1 MIAECV
7 LEMVWKEVVVA
18 YFEMISRI
26 CLQKNEEK
34 YRSLK
39 YETADFWAE
48 V

>member
-7 LEMVWKEVVVA
+7 LEMVWKEVVMA

-26 CLQKNEEK
+26 CMQKVKKITEV
-34 YRSLK
+34 SI
-39 YETADFWAE
+39 ETADFWAE